1 MGRWTQYDE
10 DEYRLPEGMKR
21 VGYDSD
27 TSKYYYRDADGT
39 LWEGPA
45 GADYG
50 ELTQVSSAPIV
61 LDDDGHASDEDLEA
75 APTRADGY
83 KPLASDANQSP
94 HFMSSGNR
102 HAYRMLFP
110 FFLLVAVAL
119 LLVIRLAFYSTS
131 SDPPPPN
138 SALCPNESE
147 PVNVKAGDTCWK
159 LSQARN
165 STLEEF
171 LNLNPTV
178 DCNSLMPG
186 QNVCLPTPQNAD

>member
-10 DEYRLPEGMKR
+10 DEYRLPDGMKR
-21 VGYDSD
+21 VGYDAD
-27 TSKYYYRDADGT
+27 TSKYYYRDADGA

-45 GADYG
+45 GAQYG
-50 ELTQVSSAPIV
+50 ELTQVSSAPIA
-61 LDDDGHASDEDLEA
+61 LDDDGHSSDDDLEA

-83 KPLASDANQSP
+83 KPLASDVNQP
-94 HFMSSGNR
+94 AHYHSGNIY
-102 HAYRMLFP
+102 AYRMLFP
-110 FFLLVAVAL
+110 FLLVVAVVL
-119 LLVIRLAFYSTS
+119 LLVIRLAFYNTS
-131 SDPPPPN
+131 SDVPPPHA
-138 SALCPNESE
+138 ALCPNGSE
-147 PVNVKAGDTCWK
+147 PVQVQAGDTCWN

-186 QNVCLPTPQNAD
+186 QNICLPTSQSTA

>member
-45 GADYG
+45 GAEYG
-50 ELTQVSSAPIV
+50 ELTQVSNAPIA

-75 APTRADGY
+75 APTRTDGY
-83 KPLASDANQSP
+83 KPLASDSP
-94 HFMSSGNR
+94 NFMYSGNR

-110 FFLLVAVAL
+110 FLLLVAVAL
-119 LLVIRLAFYSTS
+119 LLVIRLVFYHTG
-131 SDPPPPN
+131 SDPSPPGA
-138 SALCPNESE
+138 ALCPDGSE
-147 PVNVKAGDTCWK
+147 PVTVNAGDTCWK

-186 QNVCLPTPQNAD
+186 QTICLPTSLNVD